1 MKLLNVIFLSTGLM
15 LGAFKIAAEE
25 PIQPIKTP
33 DSKPEPKPAEGPKK
47 DPFSPSALM
56 RMRAQKPVEEIAP
69 SAPPVGAVAHALPT
83 FEGVLVKNNSV
94 LASFK
99 IGNKSIVIEPRNTF
113 VADDVSYTFVG
124 YANEVATL
132 RDDDGRIHDLRI
144 IQRASSTPPRTP
156 DPDSNTKQ

>member
-1 MKLLNVIFLSTGLM
+1 MKLLNIIFLSTGLM

-25 PIQPIKTP
+25 PIQPNKTP
-33 DSKPEPKPAEGPKK
+33 EAKPEAKVNGPKK

-69 SAPPVGAVAHALPT
+69 TAPSVGAVAHALPS

-156 DPDSNTKQ
+156 DPDSNAKQ